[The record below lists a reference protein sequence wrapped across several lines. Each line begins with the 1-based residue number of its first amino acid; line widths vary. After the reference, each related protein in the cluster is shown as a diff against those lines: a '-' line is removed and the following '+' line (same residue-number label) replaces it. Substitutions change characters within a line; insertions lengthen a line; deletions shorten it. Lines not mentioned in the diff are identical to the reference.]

1 MDEPAPAMTV
11 TAPGRRPGGH
21 RGEARTRAGGHTQCE
36 IAGHTRLDHQDLCVL
51 PQKDLREQKVRRL
64 ARQLIW
70 KAGEGVLA
78 ARDRA
83 GKGPPPPTPAQALA
97 EDCVPRALARDR
109 TQLTSLQTW
118 VTK

>member
-21 RGEARTRAGGHTQCE
+21 RGDVGAGLVAHTQGE
-36 IAGHTRLDHQDLCVL
+36 ITGHTRLDHQDLCVL

-83 GKGPPPPTPAQALA
+83 GKGPPLPTPAQALA
-97 EDCVPRALARDR
+97 EDCVPRALAQDH

>member
-21 RGEARTRAGGHTQCE
+21 RGDVGAGLV
-36 IAGHTRLDHQDLCVL
+36 AHTRLDHQDLCVL

-97 EDCVPRALARDR
+97 EDCVPRALAQDH